1 MRGWERLLVGLF
13 GLLFVAVDTGTLVLD
28 VLVRSVGWFV
38 VLAALGVV
46 ELAMAIYY
54 RSRRYIRARG

>member
-13 GLLFVAVDTGTLVLD
+13 GLLFVSVETGTFVLD

-46 ELAMAIYY
+46 ELMAIYY
-54 RSRRYIRARG
+54 RSRRYLQAR